1 MQWRYQFWGEVLL
14 CVGLAVGSSWSF
26 GGSDVA
32 RSGSSGGG
40 LAPVPGAFQ
49 TGMATKLLRVV
60 FLAPVVALLPRI
72 LHRSHP
78 SPSEANTGEHA
89 NPPVLPWYVAGFL
102 VAGLVMTFT
111 GYLPSSFQGAL
122 NLTAARLVQPT
133 NLLIGAS
140 MAAIGL
146 QVDFAVLRK
155 HGPKLIVTAGLAW
168 LALFMVVL
176 VLCLIWK

>member
-1 MQWRYQFWGEVLL
+1 M
-14 CVGLAVGSSWSF
+14 
-26 GGSDVA
+26 
-32 RSGSSGGG
+32 
-40 LAPVPGAFQ
+40 
-49 TGMATKLLRVV
+49 
-60 FLAPVVALLPRI
+60 
-72 LHRSHP
+72 
-78 SPSEANTGEHA
+78 
-89 NPPVLPWYVAGFL
+89 LPWYVAGFL